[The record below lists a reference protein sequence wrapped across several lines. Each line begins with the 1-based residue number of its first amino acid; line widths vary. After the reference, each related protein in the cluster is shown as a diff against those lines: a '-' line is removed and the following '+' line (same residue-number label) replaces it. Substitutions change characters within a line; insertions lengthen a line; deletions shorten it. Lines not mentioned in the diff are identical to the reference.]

1 MLHKWEGYVLR
12 THDYGEA
19 NKIVV
24 LMTREAGK
32 VAVMARGARRP
43 KSRLAAMT
51 QVFTHGQF
59 MVQRYTGMGTLNQA
73 EPLEALRHL
82 RSDISAMAYGSYIVE
97 LLDRVVEEGN
107 PEPFA
112 FDVLQYALQAID
124 EQDDPEAVALVVA
137 WKLLPYTGVQ
147 PILHAC
153 AGCGATEGEFAFSF
167 TQGGFLCHNCF
178 SLDPYIIRLKPVHV
192 RLIRMFYTVP
202 IDQIGKITLKPAT
215 KRLIKTIISTIYEEQ
230 TGIQLKSKKFI
241 DQLDKMQLPAQ
252 RE

>member
-1 MLHKWEGYVLR
+1 MSLKK
-12 THDYGEA
+12 A
-19 NKIVV
+19 
-24 LMTREAGK
+24 TR
-32 VAVMARGARRP
+32 
-43 KSRLAAMT
+43 SRL
-51 QVFTHGQF
+51 H
-59 MVQRYTGMGTLNQA
+59 
-73 EPLEALRHL
+73 
-82 RSDISAMAYGSYIVE
+82 
-97 LLDRVVEEGN
+97 
-107 PEPFA
+107 
-112 FDVLQYALQAID
+112 
-124 EQDDPEAVALVVA
+124 EAVALVVA